1 MYNSIYPNI
10 NYHRHN
16 LPQGANSAYAASN
29 NQKPQNSTEQPQTK
43 KEQQTFPN
51 GTKVAIDYSKGQINI
66 SQVLMDFR
74 NTIVAINAPD
84 EVRDEVN
91 LYLNL
96 VERESTKDSPNRDII
111 LANLKNASK
120 ISDNYI
126 ANSLNKPSNVV
137 EGWIDALFLQKINL
151 KSNPDEINPDF
162 LLEFPKKAQEK
173 IDLQKEAEP
182 KTTEETP
189 KDDLAQIQKE
199 AEIQLNN
206 DTQTQETE
214 NKTQVTYQNLEVE
227 STIEISEDEA
237 AENQSGAVVA
247 SGFSPINEIDTEA
260 KEIFSK
266 AKQQPKTESGY
277 TDAVNLL
284 NEALGL
290 LENTDN
296 VNENIK
302 AAIHLERG
310 KIFDKYDYVDYALR
324 DYFEATKANDLNLKA
339 NAFYKT
345 GKIYDEFS
353 EFSPALNNYLSSVA
367 YSGEADNYTGQA
379 TVLSKIADLYA
390 RQYDIESFDDY
401 SSLALDTAQNT
412 QDDDLIAKTYSN
424 NAQNYQYL
432 GDNDRALDNYK
443 NALEIFS
450 RSDESYEQMAYN
462 YEQAAI
468 VMDKLGNSL
477 KAAKLQQ
484 KALQYYELA
493 QQSEN
498 PMELAN

>member
-10 NYHRHN
+10 NYHRQN
-16 LPQGANSAYAASN
+16 LSQSASSNFVANK
-29 NQKPQNSTEQPQTK
+29 NQKPQSPTEQSSNNQQ
-43 KEQQTFPN
+43 QQTFPN

-84 EVRDEVN
+84 DVKDEVN

-96 VERESTKDSPNRDII
+96 VDRESRKDSPNRDIV

-151 KSNPDEINPDF
+151 KADPEEINPDF
-162 LLEFPKKAQEK
+162 LLEFPKKTQEK
-173 IDLQKEAEP
+173 IDIQNETEKSLPKE
-182 KTTEETP
+182 EE
-189 KDDLAQIQKE
+189 KVDLAQIQQE
-199 AEIQLNN
+199 AENQLIEEKEVP
-206 DTQTQETE
+206 QEE
-214 NKTQVTYQNLEVE
+214 NKTQVTYQNIEVE
-227 STIEISEDEA
+227 SSLDISE
-237 AENQSGAVVA
+237 ENESQAKDAVAV
-247 SGFSPINEIDTEA
+247 GFSPVSLADTKA
-260 KEIFSK
+260 KEIFSQ
-266 AKQQPKTESGY
+266 AKQLPQTESGY

-284 NEALGL
+284 NEALGIM
-290 LENTDN
+290 ENN
-296 VNENIK
+296 SAVNENIK

-390 RQYDIESFDDY
+390 RQYDIERFDDY
-401 SSLALDTAQNT
+401 SSLALDTAQT
-412 QDDDLIAKTYSN
+412 THDEDLIAKTYSN

-450 RSDESYEQMAYN
+450 RNDESYEQMAYN
-462 YEQAAI
+462 YEQAAN

-484 KALQYYELA
+484 KALRYYELA
-493 QQSEN
+493 QQSE
-498 PMELAN
+498 E